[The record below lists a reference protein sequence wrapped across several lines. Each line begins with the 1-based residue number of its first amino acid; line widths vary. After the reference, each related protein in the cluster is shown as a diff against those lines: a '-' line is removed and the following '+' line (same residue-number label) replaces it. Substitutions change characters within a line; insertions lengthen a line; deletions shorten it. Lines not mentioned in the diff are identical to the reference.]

1 MEDSKQEDEAE
12 AKEDNRGEE
21 LSLEEFSVVADEAVA
36 EEEHHS
42 VTGAMVG
49 GTLLL
54 TALPFY
60 SRSSRHIR
68 EEGVEPKV
76 RVREVEAARCRST
89 SRGSLL
95 ELAEEE
101 DLHGLQQSSSSS
113 QGTLSSK
120 GPRFP
125 MPPLF
130 IHRETSRAQAPRA
143 TAWADREPQS
153 RWFNARD

>member
-1 MEDSKQEDEAE
+1 MDSRQEDVAEVREDS
-12 AKEDNRGEE
+12 RGEE
-21 LSLEEFSVVADEAVA
+21 LSSVEYSVVEDEDVAV
-36 EEEHHS
+36 EVCHS
-42 VTGAMVG
+42 ATGVTVG
-49 GTLLL
+49 GTSLL
-54 TALPFY
+54 TALPFCSSSH
-60 SRSSRHIR
+60 SRLTMG
-68 EEGVEPKV
+68 EGVEPKV
-76 RVREVEAARCRST
+76 RVREDEAARCRST

-113 QGTLSSK
+113 PGTLSSR
-120 GPRFP
+120 GLRLP

-153 RWFNARD
+153 RWFDARD

>member
-1 MEDSKQEDEAE
+1 MDSRQEDGAE
-12 AKEDNRGEE
+12 VREDNRGEE
-21 LSLEEFSVVADEAVA
+21 RSLEEFSVVADEAVA

-42 VTGAMVG
+42 ATDAMVG

-54 TALPFY
+54 TALPFC
-60 SRSSRHIR
+60 SRSSRCIR
-68 EEGVEPKV
+68 GEGVEPKV

-101 DLHGLQQSSSSS
+101 DLHGLLQSSSSS
-113 QGTLSSK
+113 PGTLSSR

-153 RWFNARD
+153 RWFNA

>member
-1 MEDSKQEDEAE
+1 MGSRQEDEAE
-12 AKEDNRGEE
+12 AKEDHRGEE
-21 LSLEEFSVVADEAVA
+21 LSSVEFSVVADEVVA

-54 TALPFY
+54 TALPFC
-60 SRSSRHIR
+60 SRFSQCIMG
-68 EEGVEPKV
+68 EGVEPKV
-76 RVREVEAARCRST
+76 RIREEEAAICRST

-101 DLHGLQQSSSSS
+101 DLHGLQQSSSSC
-113 QGTLSSK
+113 LSSLSSR
-120 GPRFP
+120 GLRYP